1 MYNRFGKRTTDIII
15 ALGAIAVFAIPMGLV
30 AVWVKIDSKGPILFK
45 QFRSGKYGEP
55 FLIYKFRTMSTDAPR
70 EMPTNSFENS
80 GSFITASGK
89 IMRKLSLDELPQLFN
104 VLQGKMSIIG
114 PRPVLL
120 KEEKLLTLR
129 QNLGA
134 NNISPGITGWAQVH
148 GRDELNDIMKARLD
162 GQYVQQLGFFMDVR
176 CLILTVWTV
185 VAVRGQKEGHERNS
199 KVIVDSKYVAEGTQ

>member
-1 MYNRFGKRTTDIII
+1 MYNQFGKRTTDIII

-45 QFRSGKYGEP
+45 QFRSGKDGEP